1 MFCIWYFSHLTHLT
15 IDITDSDIACPS
27 LCLSVH
33 SKKSFYYDHVKFP
46 KECRETYCFEM
57 VSEEFFVV
65 WLSYRLLI
73 IIKPVSVSMSTPLTL
88 SYFHWKF
95 SAQLLCTS
103 WCKNAIQL
111 QSYYRLRLQTH
122 CYLHDLI
129 FFFDIVIPVYCSER
143 VNEEFFVVWLSY
155 RLLII
160 IKPISVPMST
170 PLTLSNFHWK
180 FSAQLLCTRWCK
192 NAIQLQCYNHDCTN
206 YRLRLQT
213 HCYLHDLIVL
223 PVYCISWK
231 ISSYPII
238 GAHKK

>member
-57 VSEEFFVV
+57 VNEEFFVV

-180 FSAQLLCTRWCK
+180 FSAQLLCTSWCK
-192 NAIQLQCYNHDCTN
+192 KCNSATI
-206 YRLRLQT
+206 LRSLLHELQT
-213 HCYLHDLIVL
+213 QTTDSLLFTWLNSITGILYFLKNKLI
-223 PVYCISWK
+223 PNHRR
-231 ISSYPII
+231 P
-238 GAHKK
+238 